1 MHTGWFTMDLAQK
14 LQQFYHDHVAG
25 KRPILVICT
34 PPQHGKSLNVIDL
47 IAWMVGHNPNLKV
60 IYTSFSD
67 RLCLRANKRM
77 QRSLDDE
84 KYKIIFPDTVISQG
98 KGSGYLR
105 NTDILEFVASE
116 GYFRNTTVGGPITG
130 EERHWQRTHAHHQ
143 L

>member
-1 MHTGWFTMDLAQK
+1 MPQGAWEALYQQNPIIVGGGIFPIDK
-14 LQQFYHDHVAG
+14 L
-25 KRPILVICT
+25 RVI
-34 PPQHGKSLNVIDL
+34 PVLDRSLIQ
-47 IAWMVGHNPNLKV
+47 A
-60 IYTSFSD
+60 SD

-130 EERHWQRTHAHHQ
+130 EELDLGIIDDPLKGRAEANSQVVRERIWSSPTT
-143 L
+143 